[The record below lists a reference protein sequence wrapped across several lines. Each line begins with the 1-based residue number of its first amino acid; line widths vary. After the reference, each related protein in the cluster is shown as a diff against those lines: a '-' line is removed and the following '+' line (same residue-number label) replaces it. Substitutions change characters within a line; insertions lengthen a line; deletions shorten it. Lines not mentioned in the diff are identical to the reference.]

1 MNRKL
6 TKSDKFKIFL
16 EMRKDPTSMWYHP
29 EAELLNERQFL
40 INLRDHHPRIH
51 RLLMDALNRTESN
64 LYERRTR
71 I

>member
-29 EAELLNERQFL
+29 DSELLEEAQF
-40 INLRDHHPRIH
+40 IKNLHRHHPRIH
-51 RLLMDALNRTESN
+51 RLLVDALNRTEYN
-64 LYERRTR
+64 LHERRTR